1 MCNYLYSRP
10 ALSGIASSIGHAI
23 FNLLRNLHG
32 GFIAVAAVHITATG
46 HMFHFLKSWPVLST
60 VSFFNSNHCDW
71 DKMYLWLWSFTV
83 PYLVQVFSQQQPA
96 DIWVFLNIS
105 HPHQDEIPEYIHVP
119 MTLRNG
125 APGSQLSFTSQNCWV
140 TSPTSV
146 LPCAQASTP
155 SFCFMAS
162 TQRLSSFALLLSLLI
177 FVSYHTE

>member
-1 MCNYLYSRP
+1 MEVSLWLQQFTSQLQGTCF
-10 ALSGIASSIGHAI
+10 ISS
-23 FNLLRNLHG
+23 NPDQYCLLFL
-32 GFIAVAAVHITATG
+32 FSTATIVTG
-46 HMFHFLKSWPVLST
+46 TRCMYDYDPLLS
-60 VSFFNSNHCDW
+60 
-71 DKMYLWLWSFTV
+71 V

-105 HPHQDEIPEYIHVP
+105 HPHQDEVPEYIHVTK
-119 MTLRNG
+119 TLRNG